1 MFVAFQP
8 TSWNVDWNL
17 FLELKLDFRANNNYK
32 GSNIRKWLNGNSGS
46 KEVSDYNGDA
56 GFLQTAFTETA
67 GNFIAPTIV
76 DNSAQSTLDA
86 AGNLSQASKYTCAN
100 TKDKIFLLSEQEA
113 TKADYGFAE
122 YNVYVGDSNNTKTS
136 TRIRV
141 TTDYAKATGAYQA
154 SEASSGGMWWL
165 RSPSYSFDYDARSIN
180 DYGNAY
186 NSGSVVATYGGVVPA
201 LSISL
206 QWERNS

>member
-1 MFVAFQP
+1 M
-8 TSWNVDWNL
+8 
-17 FLELKLDFRANNNYK
+17 
-32 GSNIRKWLNGNSGS
+32 
-46 KEVSDYNGDA
+46 
-56 GFLQTAFTETA
+56 
-67 GNFIAPTIV
+67 
-76 DNSAQSTLDA
+76 
-86 AGNLSQASKYTCAN
+86 
-100 TKDKIFLLSEQEA
+100 LSEQEV
-113 TKADYGFAE
+113 TKEEYVFAE
-122 YNVYVGDSNNTKTS
+122 YNVSGRGN

-141 TTDYAKATGAYQA
+141 PTDYAKATGAYQA